1 MKIKTMFESL
11 DVAFSMYSAIPMPQV
26 MWNEQNMKYMLGFF
40 PLIGLVQAALL
51 IGWVYLAQ
59 ALSVGTVLF
68 AAVAALIPLFVTGG
82 IHLDGFCDTV
92 DALASH
98 QTREKKLEIL
108 KDPHTGAFAVMGCMA
123 YLLLTFALWTQ
134 PQGEFCLL
142 AAKEM
147 AVGYVFSR
155 AMSAAAVVTFPC
167 AKNSG
172 LAHSFSSAAR
182 ELGYSQS
189 AVSAQIS
196 QLETELGTPLFDRVG
211 KTVRLTDAGQTF
223 QSYARTLLITAQQ
236 AKAALLP
243 ARAVS
248 GTLRVALADSVCS
261 TFLPDL
267 LQQFHA
273 LCPQVELVLRTA
285 TADEMLRLLSA
296 NQIDLAYTLDQP
308 LLLPSLT
315 LAVNVPEPVCFV
327 APTGHPLADKAEVP
341 LDVLAQQEFLLT
353 ERGMSYRDALDQR
366 LAARGLSIH
375 PYIELGSASLLCQ
388 MVERGMGFSFLPEY
402 IVRPVLSAGRIARL
416 HVPDCTVTMHRQL
429 FYHKDKW
436 LTPQMKAFIELVN
449 Q

>member
-1 MKIKTMFESL
+1 MELRNI
-11 DVAFSMYSAIPMPQV
+11 
-26 MWNEQNMKYMLGFF
+26 N
-40 PLIGLVQAALL
+40 
-51 IGWVYLAQ
+51 
-59 ALSVGTVLF
+59 
-68 AAVAALIPLFVTGG
+68 
-82 IHLDGFCDTV
+82 
-92 DALASH
+92 
-98 QTREKKLEIL
+98 
-108 KDPHTGAFAVMGCMA
+108 
-123 YLLLTFALWTQ
+123 TFLHIAEL
-134 PQGEFCLL
+134 
-142 AAKEM
+142 
-147 AVGYVFSR
+147 
-155 AMSAAAVVTFPC
+155 
-167 AKNSG
+167 
-172 LAHSFSSAAR
+172 HSFSSAAR

-189 AVSAQIS
+189 AVSAQIA
-196 QLETELGTPLFDRVG
+196 QLEAELGTPLFDRVG

-236 AKAALLP
+236 AKAALMP

-248 GTLRVALADSVCS
+248 GTLRVCS

-285 TADEMLRLLSA
+285 TADEMLRLLGA

-327 APTGHPLADKAEVP
+327 APAGHPLADAEAVP

-366 LAARGLSIH
+366 LAARGLAIH

-388 MVERGMGFSFLPEY
+388 MVERGMGLSFLPEY
-402 IVRPVLSAGRIARL
+402 IVCPALSAGRLARL

-436 LTPQMKAFIELVN
+436 LTPQMKAFIALVA

>member
-1 MKIKTMFESL
+1 MELRNI
-11 DVAFSMYSAIPMPQV
+11 
-26 MWNEQNMKYMLGFF
+26 N
-40 PLIGLVQAALL
+40 
-51 IGWVYLAQ
+51 
-59 ALSVGTVLF
+59 
-68 AAVAALIPLFVTGG
+68 
-82 IHLDGFCDTV
+82 
-92 DALASH
+92 
-98 QTREKKLEIL
+98 
-108 KDPHTGAFAVMGCMA
+108 
-123 YLLLTFALWTQ
+123 TFLHIAEL
-134 PQGEFCLL
+134 
-142 AAKEM
+142 
-147 AVGYVFSR
+147 
-155 AMSAAAVVTFPC
+155 
-167 AKNSG
+167 
-172 LAHSFSSAAR
+172 HSFSSAAR

-196 QLETELGTPLFDRVG
+196 QLEAELGTPLFDRVG

-296 NQIDLAYTLDQP
+296 NQIDLAYTLDQ
-308 LLLPSLT
+308 
-315 LAVNVPEPVCFV
+315 
-327 APTGHPLADKAEVP
+327 
-341 LDVLAQQEFLLT
+341 
-353 ERGMSYRDALDQR
+353 R
-366 LAARGLSIH
+366 LAARGLSVH

-402 IVRPVLSAGRIARL
+402 IVRPALSAGRIARL
-416 HVPDCTVTMHRQL
+416 HVPDCAVTMHRQL

>member
-1 MKIKTMFESL
+1 MELRNI
-11 DVAFSMYSAIPMPQV
+11 
-26 MWNEQNMKYMLGFF
+26 N
-40 PLIGLVQAALL
+40 
-51 IGWVYLAQ
+51 
-59 ALSVGTVLF
+59 
-68 AAVAALIPLFVTGG
+68 
-82 IHLDGFCDTV
+82 
-92 DALASH
+92 
-98 QTREKKLEIL
+98 
-108 KDPHTGAFAVMGCMA
+108 
-123 YLLLTFALWTQ
+123 TFLHIAEL
-134 PQGEFCLL
+134 
-142 AAKEM
+142 
-147 AVGYVFSR
+147 
-155 AMSAAAVVTFPC
+155 
-167 AKNSG
+167 
-172 LAHSFSSAAR
+172 HSFSSAAR

-189 AVSAQIS
+189 AVSAQIA
-196 QLETELGTPLFDRVG
+196 QLEAELGTPLFDRVG

-236 AKAALLP
+236 AKAALMP

-261 TFLPDL
+261 TFLPD

-285 TADEMLRLLSA
+285 TADEMLRLLGA

-327 APTGHPLADKAEVP
+327 APAGHPLAEAEAVP

-366 LAARGLSIH
+366 LAVRGLAIH

-388 MVERGMGFSFLPEY
+388 MVERGMGLSFLPEY
-402 IVRPVLSAGRIARL
+402 IVCPALSAGRLARL
-416 HVPDCTVTMHRQL
+416 RVPDCTVTMHRQL

-436 LTPQMKAFIELVN
+436 LTPQMKAFIALVE

>member
-1 MKIKTMFESL
+1 MELRNI
-11 DVAFSMYSAIPMPQV
+11 
-26 MWNEQNMKYMLGFF
+26 N
-40 PLIGLVQAALL
+40 
-51 IGWVYLAQ
+51 
-59 ALSVGTVLF
+59 
-68 AAVAALIPLFVTGG
+68 
-82 IHLDGFCDTV
+82 
-92 DALASH
+92 
-98 QTREKKLEIL
+98 
-108 KDPHTGAFAVMGCMA
+108 
-123 YLLLTFALWTQ
+123 TFLHIAEL
-134 PQGEFCLL
+134 
-142 AAKEM
+142 
-147 AVGYVFSR
+147 
-155 AMSAAAVVTFPC
+155 
-167 AKNSG
+167 
-172 LAHSFSSAAR
+172 HSFSSAAR

-189 AVSAQIS
+189 AVSAQIA
-196 QLETELGTPLFDRVG
+196 QLEAELGTPLFDRVG

-223 QSYARTLLITAQQ
+223 QSYARTLLIT
-236 AKAALLP
+236 
-243 ARAVS
+243 AVS

-285 TADEMLRLLSA
+285 TADEMLRLLGA

-327 APTGHPLADKAEVP
+327 APAGHPLAEAEAVP

-366 LAARGLSIH
+366 LAARGLAIH

-388 MVERGMGFSFLPEY
+388 MVERGMGLSFLPEY
-402 IVRPVLSAGRIARL
+402 IVCPALSAGRLARL
-416 HVPDCTVTMHRQL
+416 RVPDCTVTMHRQL

-436 LTPQMKAFIELVN
+436 LTPQMKAFIALVE